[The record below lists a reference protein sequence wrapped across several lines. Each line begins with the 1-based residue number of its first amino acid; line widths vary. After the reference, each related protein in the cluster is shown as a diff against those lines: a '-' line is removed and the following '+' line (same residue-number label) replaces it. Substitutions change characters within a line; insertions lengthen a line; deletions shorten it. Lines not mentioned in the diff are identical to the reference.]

1 MGFWKQTCGAFC
13 ALCVLMPGWAQPAL
27 ADTSAALPE
36 DAVTLTLS
44 GETVLADGAVV
55 PEADESAPVYTARD
69 IVYYES
75 GHDFTYGEG
84 TAEDE
89 HTAEE
94 ADAHTVVHIAEPGVY
109 VLQGSLDR
117 GQIAVDLGKDAEDDP
132 DAVVTL
138 VLAGVDVTCTVAPAV
153 IFYNVYECDPDG
165 ASGSEPDLSAA
176 GAQVVIADGSENSI
190 SGSYV
195 ARIYKSITL
204 SEDGASV
211 TDSKKLHK
219 YDGAFYSKM
228 SMRISGGPEGTG
240 TLNIEARN
248 EGLDTEMHLTIDSG
262 NIRITSGNDG
272 VNCNEDD
279 VSVVTVNGGT
289 LSIAAGETGEGDG
302 IDSNGWLVIN
312 SGTVTAQACSTS
324 ADAGLDG
331 EKGIYLNG
339 GMVTA
344 TGNMLD
350 PITPSDQC
358 CALFTFSTPQPA
370 GTEYS
375 LIGADGTEY
384 MSFQAENDLTIL
396 VMTCP
401 ALTDGETY
409 SLLVNGEALPV
420 SAGMAGGMGGPGM
433 GFGHGPAMPESSG
446 QAAPPDLPEDQD
458 VPPDG
463 QAPEPPD
470 GQAPEP
476 PDGQAPEA
484 RPQPQGFPD
493 GEPLEPPQVPAA
505 PQDGEQSAG
514 ASSTFILLPGANYFH
529 A

>member
-1 MGFWKQTCGAFC
+1 MGSWKQTCGIFC
-13 ALCVLMPGWAQPAL
+13 ALCMLIPGLAQPAL
-27 ADTSAALPE
+27 ADTSAAVPE
-36 DAVTLTLS
+36 NAVTLTLS
-44 GETVLADGAVV
+44 DGAVLADGEPV
-55 PEADESAPVYTARD
+55 PEADESAAVYTAHD
-69 IVYYES
+69 IVYYEA

-109 VLQGSLDR
+109 VLRGSLDR
-117 GQIAVDLGKDAEDDP
+117 GQIAVDLGTDAADDP

-138 VLAGVDVTCTVAPAV
+138 VLDGVDVTCTVAPAV
-153 IFYNVYECDPDG
+153 IFYSVYECDPDG
-165 ASGSEPDLSAA
+165 SSGSEPDLSAA

-195 ARIYKSITL
+195 ARIYESCTL

-228 SMRISGGPEGTG
+228 SMHISGGPEGTG
-240 TLNIEARN
+240 ILNIEAAN
-248 EGLDTEMHLTIDSG
+248 EGLDTEMHLTIDGG
-262 NIRITSGNDG
+262 NIHIASGNDG
-272 VNCNEDD
+272 INCNEDG

-289 LSIAAGETGEGDG
+289 LSIAAGRAGEGDG

-324 ADAGLDG
+324 ADSGLDG

-344 TGNMLD
+344 TGSMLD
-350 PITPSDQC
+350 PLTPSDQC
-358 CALFTFSTPQPA
+358 CAVFSFSARRTA

-375 LIGADGTEY
+375 LTGADGTEY
-384 MSFQAENDLTIL
+384 MVFTPENDFSFLI
-396 VMTCP
+396 MTCP

-420 SAGMAGGMGGPGM
+420 SAGTAGGMGGPAM
-433 GFGHGPAMPESSG
+433 GFGHGPAMPEGSG
-446 QAAPPDLPEDQD
+446 QAAPPETPDSQD
-458 VPPDG
+458 
-463 QAPEPPD
+463 APEPP
-470 GQAPEP
+470 
-476 PDGQAPEA
+476 EA
-484 RPQPQGFPD
+484 QDPAAQPQPPETPD
-493 GEPLEPPQVPAA
+493 SGPQQPSQDPDA
-505 PQDGEQSAG
+505 PQDREQPADAG
-514 ASSTFILLPGANYFH
+514 STFTLLPGANYFQ